1 MMGVNG
7 KEVEVIGNKAKTL
20 NAYGVD
26 IMSMG
31 ILMKEERLLF
41 GEVL

>member
-1 MMGVNG
+1 ME
-7 KEVEVIGNKAKTL
+7 KEVEVIGNKAKPL

-26 IMSMG
+26 IMSIG
-31 ILMKEERLLF
+31 ILMKEGGCF